1 MLAVTSPSDHLEP
14 EGVEDKVRRSKFSHA
29 GCYSCWSMLAHARSE
44 GVQEVVLR
52 ILSIHKIAIGISGG
66 NHSYMLGRKV
76 YKRGHK
82 VKKHARQTDV
92 DKVRYFEIILRLAK
106 NRSRLLI

>member
-1 MLAVTSPSDHLEP
+1 
-14 EGVEDKVRRSKFSHA
+14 
-29 GCYSCWSMLAHARSE
+29 
-44 GVQEVVLR
+44 
-52 ILSIHKIAIGISGG
+52 
-66 NHSYMLGRKV
+66 MLGRKV

-82 VKKHARQTDV
+82 VKKYARQTDV

>member
-1 MLAVTSPSDHLEP
+1 
-14 EGVEDKVRRSKFSHA
+14 
-29 GCYSCWSMLAHARSE
+29 
-44 GVQEVVLR
+44 
-52 ILSIHKIAIGISGG
+52 
-66 NHSYMLGRKV
+66 MLGRKV

-92 DKVRYFEIILRLAK
+92 DKVRYFEIILRLTK

>member
-1 MLAVTSPSDHLEP
+1 
-14 EGVEDKVRRSKFSHA
+14 
-29 GCYSCWSMLAHARSE
+29 
-44 GVQEVVLR
+44 
-52 ILSIHKIAIGISGG
+52 
-66 NHSYMLGRKV
+66 MLGRKV

-82 VKKHARQTDV
+82 VKKHAQQTDV

>member
-1 MLAVTSPSDHLEP
+1 MLVYAGSC
-14 EGVEDKVRRSKFSHA
+14 KKRRSPRGSFF
-29 GCYSCWSMLAHARSE
+29 C
-44 GVQEVVLR
+44 
-52 ILSIHKIAIGISGG
+52 ILSIHKPAIVISGG